1 MKRSKSLTPR
11 PRRGFVL
18 VLTLTM
24 ILIAVMITGRAA
36 NRSLSRTLQSIE
48 AEQQLQRRWE
58 HLSLQRTLLGRA
70 GSIFA
75 THTEPNQSPVI
86 WHDGSFQLSGQTYR
100 VRLSDESAKVNLN
113 QLQRVMTR
121 EQFQSVLSS
130 LPTGSTHREGEPI
143 ESWGQLFGS
152 LPASQLIGETTS
164 ITCWGDGRLNIHR
177 ASEESIRLLLTPVI
191 GTSEVDALIRKRN
204 EQRTSVPASLG
215 VPQAAQSLAT
225 EQSVCHSLWIVDRE
239 RGAVRFDVGFAGSHQ
254 AISFRW

>member
-1 MKRSKSLTPR
+1 MKRLKPLPLK

-18 VLTLTM
+18 VLTLAM

-58 HLSLQRTLLGRA
+58 HLSLRRTLLGRV

-75 THTEPNQSPVI
+75 THTEPNQTPAI
-86 WHDGSFQLSGQTYR
+86 WHDGSFRLSGQSYR

-121 EQFQSVLSS
+121 EQFQAVLSS
-130 LPTGSTHREGEPI
+130 FPTGATHREGEPI

-152 LPASQLIGETTS
+152 LPASRLIDETTS

-177 ASEESIRLLLTPVI
+177 ASEELVRLLLTPVI
-191 GTSEVDALIRKRN
+191 GTSDVDALIRRRN
-204 EQRTSVPASLG
+204 ELRTSGPASLG
-215 VPQAAQSLAT
+215 VPQLANGLVT
-225 EQSVCHSLWIVDRE
+225 EQSACHSLWIVDQERE
-239 RGAVRFDVGFAGSHQ
+239 EVRFDVVFAGSHQ
-254 AISFRW
+254 VISFRW